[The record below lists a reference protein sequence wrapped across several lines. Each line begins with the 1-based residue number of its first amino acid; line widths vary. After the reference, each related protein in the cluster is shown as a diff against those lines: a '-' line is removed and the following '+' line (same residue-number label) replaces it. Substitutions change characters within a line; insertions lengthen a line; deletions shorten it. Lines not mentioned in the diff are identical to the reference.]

1 MAELRLRRDEAD
13 KKRYVLDGVGELQ
26 RGKWYE
32 RGAAAT
38 DTGGRTWELKPSAW
52 KRSAVAVDAGGD
64 EAARYEPEETFKR
77 GGRLVVAGGGSYDLK
92 PSSAWRN
99 RYALWSG
106 EEELA
111 SVETK
116 GWSGREVAVSI
127 ADDADVDPLVLLTAC
142 WLVRLFGE
150 DDAAAAATGGAAGS

>member
-1 MAELRLRRDEAD
+1 
-13 KKRYVLDGVGELQ
+13 
-26 RGKWYE
+26 
-32 RGAAAT
+32 
-38 DTGGRTWELKPSAW
+38 
-52 KRSAVAVDAGGD
+52 VAVDAGGD